1 MKKKCKQLYMK
12 KTDKKR
18 GFETKTALTTPIG
31 NIITHTSPGGT
42 KTRERTGLLGIFNII
57 QALKNVVEN
66 EKEKQQKAKANRKS
80 VEEQQAK
87 QKAKQK
93 ANQKLWEELYHF
105 DNELGGRYP
114 KSPRTRKFL
123 GNATWMMS
131 PGGLPAPIAYFNI
144 HDGGDGVEELHWP
157 ILKVLR
163 KAIDKNPITSSDVS
177 NLNRNLPGVMSKYDQ
192 TVSPYL
198 PVNSGIWREGGRME
212 NELKESTKKKQR
224 TLSKPMSREKE
235 LPAYAL
241 KALND
246 TGALRKIRGLMRGKR
261 FDSQKNMRTH
271 TMHGNLYHYTKS
283 GKTLPS
289 KTTKVVGNSK
299 KYERPSA
306 GALYKKLMKLHPG
319 DPNFLPVGKIFAVP
333 QPPNGK
339 RVQNKQLCLRKVKNK
354 TQAYFAPIG
363 TCISNM

>member
-66 EKEKQQKAKANRKS
+66 EKEKQQKAKANRKRLEEQKAKANRKS
-80 VEEQQAK
+80 LEEQQAK
-87 QKAKQK
+87 QKA
-93 ANQKLWEELYHF
+93 NQKLREELYHF

-241 KALND
+241 KALN
-246 TGALRKIRGLMRGKR
+246 
-261 FDSQKNMRTH
+261 
-271 TMHGNLYHYTKS
+271 
-283 GKTLPS
+283 TLEHS
-289 KTTKVVGNSK
+289 AKFVVSC
-299 KYERPSA
+299 
-306 GALYKKLMKLHPG
+306 
-319 DPNFLPVGKIFAVP
+319 VGKGSIPKRTCVLILCMETYTITLNRVKHFLVKP
-333 QPPNGK
+333 QK
-339 RVQNKQLCLRKVKNK
+339 
-354 TQAYFAPIG
+354 
-363 TCISNM
+363 